1 MTNREL
7 RRYIRKVFKKLGYN
21 NISIDIEP
29 FYSNMIRVVKN
40 KYIVVWASRDYF
52 ENLYY
57 KGRFCDE

>member
-21 NISIDIEP
+21 NISIDIETTLDD
-29 FYSNMIRVVKN
+29 MIRVVKN
-40 KYIVVWASRDYF
+40 KYLVVWASRAYF